1 MTWVIDVR
9 YIDNNDI
16 SKSVGQT
23 ITLTDFLLEHHEKDA
38 FDIRVEVFKKI
49 LQDVERKQRKW
60 SEHENT

>member
-16 SKSVGQT
+16 SKSVGQSV
-23 ITLTDFLLEHHEKDA
+23 TLTDFLLHHHEEDA

-49 LQDVERKQRKW
+49 LQDVERKQLKW
-60 SEHENT
+60 SKHEN